1 MKSVR
6 EILEAKGHQVW
17 SIGPESTVYEA
28 LRLMDKADV
37 GALVVIEKE
46 QVVGIISERDYARK
60 VVLKGKSSKDT
71 PVREVMTPKVVYVRP
86 DETSEDCM
94 ALMSDKHVRHLP
106 VIENEELV
114 GVISIGD
121 VVKATIA
128 DKEFII
134 EQLTNYISGGR

>member
-6 EILEAKGHQVW
+6 EILDAKGHDVW
-17 SIGPESTVYEA
+17 SINTESTVYDA
-28 LRLMDKADV
+28 LELMDKAGI
-37 GALVVIEKE
+37 GALVVIEKGK
-46 QVVGIISERDYARK
+46 VVGIISERDYARK

-71 PVREVMTPKVVYVRP
+71 PVNEVMTSKVVYVRP
-86 DETSEDCM
+86 DETNEDCM

-106 VIENEELV
+106 VIENENLI

-134 EQLTNYISGGR
+134 EQLTNYITGGW

>member
-6 EILEAKGHQVW
+6 EILEAKGRQVW